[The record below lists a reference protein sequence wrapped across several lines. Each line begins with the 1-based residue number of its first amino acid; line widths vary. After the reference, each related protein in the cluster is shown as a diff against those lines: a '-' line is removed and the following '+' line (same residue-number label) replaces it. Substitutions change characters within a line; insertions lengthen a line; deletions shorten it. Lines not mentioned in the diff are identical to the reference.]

1 MKAKSKRKMNAIN
14 NRYIQLI
21 IIIAI
26 ILLVNIISS
35 FIYTRIDLTDD
46 KRYTLSES
54 TRILVS
60 KPDDNMVIR
69 VLLEGQFPAGF
80 IRLRTAVSDLMTEF
94 RQINPDI
101 VFEFED
107 PSQGTA
113 KEITQRR
120 DQLAEDKIYP
130 IMLSYSDGTQ
140 VVQKAV
146 YPFAII
152 YYKRRK
158 FVVNL
163 LEEQKPGEDEDII
176 LNKSVALLEYKFAN
190 AFQKL
195 LAEKPKNIFYLSGH
209 GEWDDAESFR
219 LESEIR
225 KFHLFNRIN
234 PDTLLRLD
242 ESVDLLI
249 VAGPKNKIDIKN
261 QFKIDQYLMSG
272 GRIIWL
278 LDKMDVSMDSIS
290 KYKFYIPPD
299 IDNGLDD
306 MLFRYGVRI
315 RPDLILDLECSSIP
329 QVVGMAGDKP
339 QTRLFPWM
347 YHPVVASDNDH
358 PIVRNIDR
366 VNLFFPST
374 IDTIRTESDVKK
386 TVLLRSSKYSRT
398 QLSPVRLSFE
408 LLKVQPDPSKF
419 NQGNIP
425 VAVLL
430 EGTFDSYF
438 KNRLTPEFKAVLDQL
453 NVEFYESSKPARQI
467 VVSDAEFV
475 KNLVK
480 YNTGQ
485 TEDIGFNAWERRHY
499 NGNKDFILNAVE
511 YMLDEDN
518 ILSSRSK
525 DVKLRLL
532 DAVRTKTERTF
543 WQAFNIGIPII
554 FLIIFGLMY
563 SFVRKRKYTAA

>member
-1 MKAKSKRKMNAIN
+1 M
-14 NRYIQLI
+14 I

-306 MLFRYGVRI
+306 MLF
-315 RPDLILDLECSSIP
+315 DLILDLECSSIP